1 MRIAVLGAS
10 GLVGREMVDVLGER
24 DFPTTELKLLATARS
39 AGERIEFR
47 ERECVIEET
56 TPESFEGVD
65 LVLASAGKGASKKW
79 LPVAVDAG
87 AVCIDNSSAY
97 RMDPDVPLVVP
108 EINGDASRAHQGI
121 IANPNCSTIQMVM
134 ALEPL
139 HRKAG
144 LKRVVVS
151 TYQSVSGKGKDAVG
165 ELEQESIFLLNGKAF
180 EREVFPH
187 QIAFNCLP
195 EIDAPGDD
203 GYTIEEWKMIRET
216 RKIMGLPDLPVT
228 ATCVR
233 VPVFFGHSEA
243 VFAEFSSPIDVEE
256 ARAELEGFDGVRVV
270 DDLANHL
277 YPLATVVAET
287 DDVFVGRI
295 RPDRSVENGLAFW
308 VVADNIRKGAALNT
322 VQIAEWLLAQDLL
335 PSVPA

>member
-10 GLVGREMVDVLGER
+10 GLVGREMVDILAQR
-24 DFPTTELKLLATARS
+24 DFPITDLKLLATAKS
-39 AGERIEFR
+39 AGEAIDFN
-47 ERECVIEET
+47 ERDYVVEET
-56 TPESFEGVD
+56 TPESFDGVD

-79 LPVAVDAG
+79 LPVAVKAG

-97 RMDPDVPLVVP
+97 RMDPEVPLVVP
-108 EINGDASRAHQGI
+108 EINGADAKNHKGI

-139 HRKAG
+139 HRKAE

-165 ELEQESIFLLNGKAF
+165 ELEQESISLLNGKPF
-180 EREVFPH
+180 DRKIFPH

-195 EIDAPGDD
+195 EIDSPGED

-216 RKIMGLPDLPVT
+216 RKIMSLTDLPIT

-243 VFAEFSSPIDVEE
+243 VFAEFKKPIDVEE
-256 ARAELEGFDGVRVV
+256 ARTALSAFDGVRVV
-270 DDLANHL
+270 DDLENHL
-277 YPLATVVAET
+277 YPLANVVAET

-308 VVADNIRKGAALNT
+308 CVADNIRKGAALNT
-322 VQIAEWLLAQDLL
+322 IQIAEWLLKNGLL
-335 PSVPA
+335 PTVS